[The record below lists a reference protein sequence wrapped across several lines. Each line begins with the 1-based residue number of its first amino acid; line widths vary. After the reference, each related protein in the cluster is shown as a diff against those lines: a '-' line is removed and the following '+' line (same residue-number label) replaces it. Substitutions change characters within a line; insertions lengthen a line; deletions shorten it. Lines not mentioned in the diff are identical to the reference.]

1 MRSRDAP
8 GGAPLPLALCVETT
22 MKPKQ
27 ERKVISAYKCIF
39 DDPEIAA
46 RKYQR
51 YSTLSF
57 AIAWLCILACVTGYL
72 QNYEPYIHLVFFA
85 FGAGIFSCLGFWLSQ
100 VGPQAKALAPHVSGE
115 SIEKRIN
122 EIDNT

>member
-1 MRSRDAP
+1 
-8 GGAPLPLALCVETT
+8 
-22 MKPKQ
+22 MKLKH

-46 RKYQR
+46 RKYHR
-51 YSTLSF
+51 FATLSF
-57 AIAWLCILACVTGYL
+57 AMAWISIFACVTGYL

-85 FGAGIFSCLGFWLSQ
+85 FAAGVFSCLGFWLSQ
-100 VGPQAKALAPHVSGE
+100 VGPQAKALAPHVSTE

-122 EIDNT
+122 ELNNT